1 MVNLKRVPLLLLL
14 LLLLHITTIPAFGY
28 IVQEQVHLSMGGK
41 WI

>member
-1 MVNLKRVPLLLLL
+1 MINLKRVPLLLL

-41 WI
+41 WA